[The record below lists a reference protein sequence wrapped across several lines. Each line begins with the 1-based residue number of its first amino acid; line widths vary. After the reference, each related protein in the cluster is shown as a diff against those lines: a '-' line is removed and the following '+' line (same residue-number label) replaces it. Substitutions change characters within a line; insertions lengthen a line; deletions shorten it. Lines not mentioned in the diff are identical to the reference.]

1 MKLAS
6 DSHTPI
12 WCMQCIIVWNNTT
25 LIDSDYK
32 PECLMLLERIPSMM
46 EVALTHKQPNTVLL
60 MCPSNKKIWSQ
71 WFYTALY
78 HQLLK
83 IYFPGCFEK
92 SCQRDAL
99 ASYCKGAATW
109 PLLPTTQL
117 DCFTALEPASGFW
130 PEISCA
136 KNTLSFL
143 MIESI
148 FARVMQMQMLSF
160 LPCHLPGKWEDTRGK
175 PPLKSAHLFEFCP
188 NSFWIELNILLL
200 RLKLVDQ
207 LQWGLAA

>member
-99 ASYCKGAATW
+99 ASYCEGAATW

-136 KNTLSFL
+136 KKHIIFSHDRINICASHADADVEFPSLS
-143 MIESI
+143 SPWK
-148 FARVMQMQMLSF
+148 V
-160 LPCHLPGKWEDTRGK
+160 RGY
-175 PPLKSAHLFEFCP
+175 
-188 NSFWIELNILLL
+188 
-200 RLKLVDQ
+200 
-207 LQWGLAA
+207 

>member
-1 MKLAS
+1 MALCLFWCKTRWYRWDGLGTRDTCEFKKS
-6 DSHTPI
+6 DVFI
-12 WCMQCIIVWNNTT
+12 WK
-25 LIDSDYK
+25 S
-32 PECLMLLERIPSMM
+32 
-46 EVALTHKQPNTVLL
+46 NTVLM
-60 MCPSNKKIWSQ
+60 MCPSYKKIWSQ
-71 WFYTALY
+71 WFHTALC

-99 ASYCKGAATW
+99 ASYCEGAATW

-136 KNTLSFL
+136 KNTISFL

-160 LPCHLPGKWEDTRGK
+160 LPCHLPGKCEDTWGK
-175 PPLKSAHLFEFCP
+175 PLWKVRIYLSFAQIPFE
-188 NSFWIELNILLL
+188 
-200 RLKLVDQ
+200 
-207 LQWGLAA
+207 